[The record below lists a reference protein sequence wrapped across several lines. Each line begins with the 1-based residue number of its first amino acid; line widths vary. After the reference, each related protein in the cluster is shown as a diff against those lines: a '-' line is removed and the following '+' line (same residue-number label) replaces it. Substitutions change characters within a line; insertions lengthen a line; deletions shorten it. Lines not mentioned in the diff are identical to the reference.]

1 VLLIAV
7 IATVALFGAA
17 GAGAYF
23 TVGRLPA
30 NVARMDGT
38 FAGIKENDRPTKAAA
53 ERGSMTFLMVGSD
66 SRADAPTTGRSAKG
80 KAFVPG
86 DQRTDAIMMLTIAPD
101 RKSAAVVSIPRDSW
115 VEIPDRGRM
124 KVNAAYALGGAPL
137 LIRTVEKL
145 TNVRVDHFAIVDF
158 AGFKSIIDAI
168 GGVDVDIAQNT
179 RDDWGI
185 AVFKKGRTHLD
196 GTRALTYVR
205 QRHGLPQGDFDRVKR
220 QQNLIRAVMAKV
232 ATIDPVADP
241 VKAYKLLDAGTAAVT
256 VDDGLSDGDLRSL
269 AFSLRDLQNGGVSF
283 LTAPVR
289 GTGHEGTESVVY
301 LDDLKCADLWNAL
314 RANKVADYVAAN
326 KASALPDVP
335 R

>member
-1 VLLIAV
+1 
-7 IATVALFGAA
+7 
-17 GAGAYF
+17 
-23 TVGRLPA
+23 
-30 NVARMDGT
+30 MDGT

-185 AVFKKGRTHLD
+185 AVFKKG
-196 GTRALTYVR
+196 
-205 QRHGLPQGDFDRVKR
+205 
-220 QQNLIRAVMAKV
+220 
-232 ATIDPVADP
+232 
-241 VKAYKLLDAGTAAVT
+241 TAAVT

-301 LDDLKCADLWNAL
+301 LDDLKCADLWNAM
-314 RANKVADYVAAN
+314 RGNKMADYVAAN